1 MRRGEVRWY
10 RFAQPD
16 KRRPVVVLTRDS
28 IIAYLGEVTVA
39 PVTSTIRDIPSEVLL
54 SPLDG
59 MSGVWFVQ
67 LDWCGTRSPQLQ
79 VEHLDEHRKR
89 HREIDVALR
98 NVSIQPLSNQGHPN
112 EQQKAC
118 RART

>member
-16 KRRPVVVLTRDS
+16 KRRPVVILTRDS

-59 MSGVWFVQ
+59 MPEDCAINLDHVQ
-67 LDWCGTRSPQLQ
+67 TVSKGR
-79 VEHLDEHRKR
+79 VG
-89 HREIDVALR
+89 ALLTT
-98 NVSIQPLSNQGHPN
+98 LSADKMVQIRQALFFALGFGD
-112 EQQKAC
+112 
-118 RART
+118 